1 MGKINLTVND
11 AIEKVFRKKALQ
23 VKGLKRGNLR
33 YAVEDA
39 MILWINTIDNSYK
52 VNSKLRQKR
61 GEKGRVKVVGRKGLK
76 VEMKDKEEEDELY
89 KLTNEEIE
97 ALKDI
102 ESGKEKMITYENVD
116 TFLEALHDNKVRA
129 TTTK

>member
-11 AIEKVFRKKALQ
+11 TIEKVFRKKALQ

-52 VNSKLRQKR
+52 VNPKLRLKR

-76 VEMKDKEEEDELY
+76 VKMKGKEEDELY

-102 ESGKEKMITYENVD
+102 DSGKEKMITYENVD

>member
-11 AIEKVFRKKALQ
+11 TIEKVFRKKALQ

-52 VNSKLRQKR
+52 VNPKLRLK
-61 GEKGRVKVVGRKGLK
+61 RKGKSKSSRKKGL
-76 VEMKDKEEEDELY
+76 ESQ
-89 KLTNEEIE
+89 NE
-97 ALKDI
+97 
-102 ESGKEKMITYENVD
+102 
-116 TFLEALHDNKVRA
+116 R
-129 TTTK
+129 

>member
-11 AIEKVFRKKALQ
+11 TIEKVFRKKALQ

-52 VNSKLRQKR
+52 VNPKLRLKR

-76 VEMKDKEEEDELY
+76 VKMKGKEEDELY

-102 ESGKEKMITYENVD
+102 DSGKEKMIIYENVD

>member
-11 AIEKVFRKKALQ
+11 TIEKVFRKKALQ

-52 VNSKLRQKR
+52 VNPKLRLKR
-61 GEKGRVKVVGRKGLK
+61 GEKVRVKVVGRKGLK
-76 VEMKDKEEEDELY
+76 VKMKGKEEDELY

-102 ESGKEKMITYENVD
+102 DSGKEKMITYENVD

>member
-1 MGKINLTVND
+1 VGKINLTVND
-11 AIEKVFRKKALQ
+11 TIEKVFRKKALQ

-52 VNSKLRQKR
+52 VNPKLRLKR

-76 VEMKDKEEEDELY
+76 VKMKGKEEDELY

-102 ESGKEKMITYENVD
+102 DSGKEKMITYENVD

>member
-11 AIEKVFRKKALQ
+11 TIEKVFRKKALQ

-52 VNSKLRQKR
+52 VNPKLRLKR

-76 VEMKDKEEEDELY
+76 VEMKGKEEEDELY

-102 ESGKEKMITYENVD
+102 DSGKEKMITYENVD
-116 TFLEALHDNKVRA
+116 TFLEALHYNKVRA

>member
-11 AIEKVFRKKALQ
+11 TIEKVFRKKALQ
-23 VKGLKRGNLR
+23 VNGLKRGNLR

-52 VNSKLRQKR
+52 VNPKLRLKR

-76 VEMKDKEEEDELY
+76 VKMKGKEEDELY

-102 ESGKEKMITYENVD
+102 DSGKEKMIIYENVD

>member
-1 MGKINLTVND
+1 VEKINLTVND

-23 VKGLKRGNLR
+23 IKGLKRGNLR

-97 ALKDI
+97 TLKDI
-102 ESGKEKMITYENVD
+102 DSGKEKMITYENVD
-116 TFLEALHDNKVRA
+116 TFLEALHNNKVRA

>member
-11 AIEKVFRKKALQ
+11 TIEKVFRKKALQ

-52 VNSKLRQKR
+52 VNPKLRLKR

-76 VEMKDKEEEDELY
+76 VKMKGKEEDELY

-102 ESGKEKMITYENVD
+102 NSGKEKMITYENVD